1 MRPLLPTEG
10 GDHRL
15 HIAPPRDDLDS
26 SRRVWLG
33 AEVRRICRHRADI
46 YALIN
51 VAAYLR
57 FRDQHATVLR
67 RYQDARDAAREAAE
81 GDAA

>member
-10 GDHRL
+10 GDPRL
-15 HIAPPRDDLDS
+15 HIAAPRDDLDC

-33 AEVRRICRHRADI
+33 AEVRRICRHRKDI
-46 YALIN
+46 YALVN
-51 VAAYLR
+51 VAAYAR

-67 RYQDARDAAREAAE
+67 RYQDARDAARLAAE
-81 GDAA
+81 GNAA